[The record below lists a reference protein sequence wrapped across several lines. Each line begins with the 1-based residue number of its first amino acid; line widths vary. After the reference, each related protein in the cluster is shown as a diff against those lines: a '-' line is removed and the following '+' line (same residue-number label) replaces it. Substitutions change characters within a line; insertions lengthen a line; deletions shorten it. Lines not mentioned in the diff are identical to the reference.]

1 MILATAY
8 LMLFASSGH
17 RLNTYSYLF
26 MGTYLASNLF
36 IPYIPAHFFYK
47 AAFFYFLVLFD
58 SIMVI
63 TGIYLSGNVGTDF
76 YLVFFLI
83 ICLSAM
89 GSSFRYL
96 MVTTLLLCG
105 IYGWLLYQEGLLSGE
120 KSINHALRLPFIV
133 IVALFFGFIVD
144 AIVRD
149 KDKKIKESEERYKT
163 LVQSSAVLVAV
174 VDLEGRLLSANNKML
189 STYGF
194 NAEEQMLCKNI
205 SEFHSPENSAEFLS
219 HIQKVIQHDMIS
231 EYESYERLF
240 DKWFFRTI
248 SPIKD
253 SEGRVTSA
261 SVVAKD
267 ITERVKKE
275 EELKE
280 TNQKLIETRD
290 QLIQKDK
297 MAALGR
303 MASGIA
309 HEIRNPLEIISM
321 GVDYLEN
328 AFTDSNE
335 MAKKSFGKIDN
346 AIDRANKIINDIL
359 KFSRK
364 TEFKLEPVVISELLT
379 ETLSLAEHHIK
390 KSGIRL
396 NVNLPDV
403 AVIASVDRNMLQ
415 QVVLNVINNA
425 VDAMSD
431 RPVKELSVSVRR
443 ESVTKIGYKTGYR
456 QTDYFKI
463 GEEMIVVGIG
473 DTGMGIPQDVLPK
486 IFEPFFTTK
495 ETGKGTGLGLS
506 LAHMMIE
513 RLRGVI
519 DVQSEI
525 NKGTVFHI
533 KLQPANDIRSKGNLP

>member
-1 MILATAY
+1 MILVTAY
-8 LMLFASSGH
+8 LILFASPGH

-26 MGTYLASNLF
+26 MGAYLASNLF

-83 ICLSAM
+83 ICLSAL
-89 GSSFRYL
+89 GSNLRYL

-105 IYGWLLYQEGLLSGE
+105 IYGWLLYQEGLLSGTE
-120 KSINHALRLPFIV
+120 SISHALRLPFIV

-144 AIVRD
+144 VIVRD
-149 KDKKIKESEERYKT
+149 KDKKIRESEERYKT
-163 LVQSSAVLVAV
+163 LVQSSAVLVAI
-174 VDLEGRLLSANNKML
+174 VDIEGRLLSANNKML

-194 NAEEQMLCKNI
+194 HAEEQMVGKNI
-205 SEFHSPENSAEFLS
+205 SEFHSHKNSAEFLS
-219 HIQKVIQHDMIS
+219 HVQKVIGHDTIS
-231 EYESYERLF
+231 EYEFYERLF
-240 DKWFFRTI
+240 DKWFFITI

-253 SEGRVTSA
+253 SEGQIALA

-267 ITERVKKE
+267 ITVRVKKE

-309 HEIRNPLEIISM
+309 HEFRNPLEIISM
-321 GVDYLEN
+321 GVDYIEN
-328 AFTDSNE
+328 AFHDSNE
-335 MAKKSFGKIDN
+335 MAKKSFEKIYN

-364 TEFKLEPVVISELLT
+364 TEFKLEPVVVPELLT
-379 ETLSLAEHHIK
+379 ETLSLAKHHIK
-390 KSGIRL
+390 KSNICL
-396 NVNLPDV
+396 NANFPDV
-403 AVIASVDRNMLQ
+403 TAIALVDRNMLQ
-415 QVVLNVINNA
+415 QVVLNIINNA

-443 ESVTKIGYKTGYR
+443 ESITKIGYKIGYR

-463 GEEMIVVGIG
+463 GDEMIVVEIG
-473 DTGMGIPQDVLPK
+473 DTGMGIPEDVLPK

-506 LAHMMIE
+506 LAHMIIE

-525 NKGTVFHI
+525 NKGTVFYI
-533 KLQPANDIRSKGNLP
+533 KLQPADADEAK